1 MSPKKS
7 QLENLSEDQKKLIQ
21 SFDDETITKIYQSRE
36 VALKYAQKAMLQ
48 TKSEKFPEEIADYMQ
63 VLARI
68 ILEERGILGK

>member
-1 MSPKKS
+1 VSPKKS